1 VLVWNYL
8 FASFCGWSMYLFLYT
23 DTEIKNDLLKNA
35 FLSGGL
41 FLLIF
46 YLISLCT
53 QKFGMSMASMFN
65 KSGYMLPLLFSYLV
79 FFEKPNAYQWGG
91 SMLGILSLFLALR
104 NNKFESG
111 KANYILPV
119 LVIVGSGSIDTLM
132 MWNERM
138 HFKAEADPLI
148 FSTLIFTAAFL
159 FGSIFFMFKYNPKQF
174 FGKHNALFG
183 SLLGIPNFFSIFFLL
198 QAIKYSSVQKSV
210 LFGIN
215 NIGIVLISII
225 IGFFVFREK
234 KTRYQWLGIAGLVF
248 SLLLMNLNC
257 N

>member
-1 VLVWNYL
+1 
-8 FASFCGWSMYLFLYT
+8 MYLFLYT

-65 KSGYMLPLLFSYLV
+65 KSGYMLP
-79 FFEKPNAYQWGG
+79 
-91 SMLGILSLFLALR
+91 LFLALR

-248 SLLLMNLNC
+248 SLLLVNLNC